1 MSDSNPPQSLE
12 RQVSS
17 RTVLIKETN
26 LFARSNE
33 ASNPHPDP
41 THKPPQSRNKRIFG
55 HLMKSLGSFQQAS
68 LSSQR
73 SERETKRREVEARI
87 EERQRIV
94 DEKARRD
101 SQASEA
107 RYVGRDRAS
116 DRRRS
121 SRGARDLDWRRSR
134 SPPPPKSFSD
144 ARYRDPPVSSTPAVV
159 QITRRD
165 RDSEPTAALLKKFET
180 FKEQASFLKT
190 RTEPSILY
198 LPVVLTPDEKGRIVE
213 QQKEADE
220 LLETCSKA
228 LQA

>member
-1 MSDSNPPQSLE
+1 
-12 RQVSS
+12 
-17 RTVLIKETN
+17 
-26 LFARSNE
+26 
-33 ASNPHPDP
+33 
-41 THKPPQSRNKRIFG
+41 
-55 HLMKSLGSFQQAS
+55 MKSLGSFQQAS

-87 EERQRIV
+87 EERQRAV
-94 DEKARRD
+94 DEKARRE

-107 RYVGRDRAS
+107 RFGGRDRDRAS
-116 DRRRS
+116 ERRRS

-134 SPPPPKSFSD
+134 SPPLPPRSFSD
-144 ARYRDPPVSSTPAVV
+144 ARYRDQPAVSASAVV

-165 RDSEPTAALLKKFET
+165 RDSEPSAALLKKFEI

-190 RTEPSILY
+190 KAEPSILY

-220 LLETCSKA
+220 LLEACSKA